1 MRMRTSCRSSE
12 EGILSPKLCE
22 IYVLFLTKCRKNPI
36 SSNRQKKSISFCI
49 ISKAITVCWMVCSIF
64 SFSPCVQQASQ
75 AMDRRVTSKL
85 LPRFPRETACA
96 PGSLSRWSK
105 KTKTSE
111 RCTFYQNEII
121 HDLDAI
127 LRVHHFNV
135 QGNKLQMSSPLL
147 KERFQIAK
155 RSAFI
160 LSSLTFFRDILAAYS
175 WMRATTACDCS
186 LQHTFR
192 APAGSFQRSTKDF
205 CLTEIQTWWF
215 NLGVVNIIHH
225 PSSTKSISLSTI
237 QSSKQNTNKSIDSI
251 DMTSFSST
259 TQPTHLPCCWCAAPQ
274 VLLTKALQL
283 WVSALHASA
292 LPVQSS
298 ASWIYCKH

>member
-1 MRMRTSCRSSE
+1 
-12 EGILSPKLCE
+12 
-22 IYVLFLTKCRKNPI
+22 
-36 SSNRQKKSISFCI
+36 
-49 ISKAITVCWMVCSIF
+49 MVCSIF

-75 AMDRRVTSKL
+75 AMDHRVTSKL

-135 QGNKLQMSSPLL
+135 QVNKLQMSSPLL
-147 KERFQIAK
+147 KESFQIAK

-175 WMRATTACDCS
+175 WMTATTACDCS
-186 LQHTFR
+186 LQHSFR
-192 APAGSFQRSTKDF
+192 ARAFFSTFNQRLLFDKMPNMI
-205 CLTEIQTWWF
+205 IQSRRHQYHPSS
-215 NLGVVNIIHH
+215 IIHH
-225 PSSTKSISLSTI
+225 QPRASLYQPSRHPNKIQINLLILSIW
-237 QSSKQNTNKSIDSI
+237 QA
-251 DMTSFSST
+251 FP
-259 TQPTHLPCCWCAAPQ
+259 QPNHLPCCRCAVTQ

-283 WVSALHASA
+283 WVATLHASA

-298 ASWIYCKH
+298 AFLDLRKH